1 MFQPAPEE
9 IMQRVREDVP
19 CSICLDILDDP
30 VSIECGHKV
39 CRGCLAAHCSS
50 VSSQTYRC
58 PECGHPC
65 SKHRMIPDTRIKNL
79 VEKIGDT
86 PQEGRETERQGP
98 GAQPA
103 PGRPVQLAHL
113 DKEGV
118 LILDKEALSLCLE
131 QGGAGDAPVCLVS
144 IIGEQR
150 RGKSFLL
157 NCLLCLLRSPDARDG
172 SWMGQ
177 EDELLEGFE
186 WRADMQQ
193 VTKGVWA
200 WSQPFWVLAKGEKVA
215 VLLVDTE
222 GSMDIERNKETSIK
236 LSALSM
242 LLSSYQILNIGC
254 RVKDPDLEYL
264 EIFVQV
270 AEVVGEAYGL
280 DPIQHLDLL
289 VRDWSSSQ
297 VLGAQGGEQH
307 LRHVRQML
315 AATSPCKHPKAL
327 EMLKRNS
334 TRCYLMPFPGKRIV
348 TGMEGTLRGMDED
361 FWEWLRDYITAVVG
375 SASRHVRRDRHGE
388 LLTGTQLAA
397 KIKNLSDM
405 MKKHCF
411 GFSSPCQ
418 MAITFHNERAMD
430 RARRDH
436 ADFLREK
443 DGDSQ
448 TLISCLKVR
457 PGKMAE
463 LFAERR
469 GQLLGR
475 CRTDM
480 REPAPEKAAQLTEL
494 EEELTGEAETFLQSY
509 GKRFKEFVIA
519 AGVGAGALVLA
530 QVGGAAG
537 AGIAAAAA
545 LGMAEAA
552 ALGAGV
558 GAVAGICVGGGV
570 GGSISRRDTMRA
582 EATAGQREQGDGTE
596 EQSDEVPLI

>member
-1 MFQPAPEE
+1 
-9 IMQRVREDVP
+9 
-19 CSICLDILDDP
+19 
-30 VSIECGHKV
+30 
-39 CRGCLAAHCSS
+39 
-50 VSSQTYRC
+50 
-58 PECGHPC
+58 
-65 SKHRMIPDTRIKNL
+65 
-79 VEKIGDT
+79 
-86 PQEGRETERQGP
+86 
-98 GAQPA
+98 
-103 PGRPVQLAHL
+103 
-113 DKEGV
+113 
-118 LILDKEALSLCLE
+118 
-131 QGGAGDAPVCLVS
+131 
-144 IIGEQR
+144 
-150 RGKSFLL
+150 
-157 NCLLCLLRSPDARDG
+157 
-172 SWMGQ
+172 
-177 EDELLEGFE
+177 
-186 WRADMQQ
+186 
-193 VTKGVWA
+193 
-200 WSQPFWVLAKGEKVA
+200 
-215 VLLVDTE
+215 
-222 GSMDIERNKETSIK
+222 
-236 LSALSM
+236 
-242 LLSSYQILNIGC
+242 
-254 RVKDPDLEYL
+254 
-264 EIFVQV
+264 
-270 AEVVGEAYGL
+270 
-280 DPIQHLDLL
+280 
-289 VRDWSSSQ
+289 
-297 VLGAQGGEQH
+297 
-307 LRHVRQML
+307 ML

-361 FWEWLRDYITAVVG
+361 FRERLRDYITAVVG

-397 KIKNLSDM
+397 KIKNLSGM

-443 DGDSQ
+443 DGDSR
-448 TLISCLKVR
+448 TLIACLKVR
-457 PGKMAE
+457 PSKMAE

-469 GQLLGR
+469 WQLLWR

-519 AGVGAGALVLA
+519 AGVGAGTLVLA
-530 QVGGAAG
+530 PVGGAAG

-596 EQSDEVPLI
+596 EQSDEAPLI